1 MTAWAHWSG
10 QPQRARLDQPGP
22 VGRPPHSLSLAR
34 PNPNPLLSG
43 DCESPATSSL
53 DSGER
58 WRAPPSPCGV
68 FAPPRQALPFDHGDS
83 SVLPPFIA
91 IDIASERRLVNLALC
106 GSICFCSILLGL
118 LPPLLGACGGVPAAS
133 LVGWRLQP
141 RRLL

>member
-1 MTAWAHWSG
+1 VTAWAHWSG
-10 QPQRARLDQPGP
+10 QPQRARPDQPGP
-22 VGRPPHSLSLAR
+22 VGRLPHSLSLAR

-58 WRAPPSPCGV
+58 RRAPPLPCGA

-91 IDIASERRLVNLALC
+91 IASERRLVNPALC

-118 LPPLLGACGGVPAAS
+118 LRPLLGACGGVPADS
-133 LVGWRLQP
+133 SVGWRLQP
-141 RRLL
+141 RCLL